1 MVAADLRA
9 FRAIVLTSTI
19 TQGHSGK
26 AGKPWV
32 TPQLMG
38 RAVGRHAYRAQMSKL
53 VNTTGLLAVSAAVL
67 ECTAPTRPEW
77 LLVRGYIEVETLGEV
92 LVLPDTVQVDRAFGA
107 VVTTFGSSTCTR
119 PNGATV
125 TVNGHT
131 AEIVPYD
138 SVPAPDRNLV
148 CTADLRAFPR
158 TVTLRFRASGVGTVR
173 LIGRDDVSVTRT
185 VIIQP

>member
-1 MVAADLRA
+1 MIGAVAGS
-9 FRAIVLTSTI
+9 V
-19 TQGHSGK
+19 G
-26 AGKPWV
+26 AG
-32 TPQLMG
+32 QIDGAELMG
-38 RAVGRHAYRAQMSKL
+38 RAASVSKL
-53 VNTTGLLAVSAAVL
+53 VNATGLLAVSAAVL
-67 ECTAPTRPEW
+67 ECTLLTGPEW
-77 LLVRGYIEVETLGEV
+77 LLVRGYIDPELGEV

-158 TVTLRFRASGVGTVR
+158 TVTLRFRASGVWTVR
-173 LIGRDDVSVTRT
+173 LIGGGDVSVTRT
-185 VIIQP
+185 VIVQP

>member
-1 MVAADLRA
+1 M
-9 FRAIVLTSTI
+9 
-19 TQGHSGK
+19 
-26 AGKPWV
+26 V

-38 RAVGRHAYRAQMSKL
+38 RAVRRHAYRAQMSKL
-53 VNTTGLLAVSAAVL
+53 VNATGLLAVSAAVL
-67 ECTAPTRPEW
+67 ECTLPTRPEW
-77 LLVRGYIEVETLGEV
+77 LLVRGNINPEFGEV

-119 PNGATV
+119 PNGATI

-158 TVTLRFRASGVGTVR
+158 TVTLRFRASGVWTVR
-173 LIGRDDVSVTRT
+173 LIGRDDVSVNRT
-185 VIIQP
+185 VIVQP

>member
-1 MVAADLRA
+1 MEW
-9 FRAIVLTSTI
+9 I
-19 TQGHSGK
+19 
-26 AGKPWV
+26 

-38 RAVGRHAYRAQMSKL
+38 RAARMSKL
-53 VNTTGLLAVSAAVL
+53 VNATGLLAVSAAVL
-67 ECTAPTRPEW
+67 ECTLLTGPEW
-77 LLVRGYIEVETLGEV
+77 LLVRGYIDPELGEV

-158 TVTLRFRASGVGTVR
+158 TVTLRFRASGVWTVR
-173 LIGRDDVSVTRT
+173 LLGRDDVSVNRT
-185 VIIQP
+185 VIVQL